1 MYIEVVPNRNSK
13 PCILLRESYRDN
25 GKVCKRTLANLSKL
39 PKDTVE
45 AMRSLLRG
53 AALLEDLAD
62 SFEVT
67 HSRPFGHVAAVLGTL
82 RRIGLETD
90 LAPERCEQRDLVV
103 AMIVARLL
111 EPAS

>member
-1 MYIEVVPNRNSK
+1 
-13 PCILLRESYRDN
+13 
-25 GKVCKRTLANLSKL
+25 
-39 PKDTVE
+39 
-45 AMRSLLRG
+45 LLRG

-90 LAPERCEQRDLVV
+90 LVLAAEKSRLDLVKP
-103 AMIVARLL
+103 AETARECQRSLN
-111 EPAS
+111 P